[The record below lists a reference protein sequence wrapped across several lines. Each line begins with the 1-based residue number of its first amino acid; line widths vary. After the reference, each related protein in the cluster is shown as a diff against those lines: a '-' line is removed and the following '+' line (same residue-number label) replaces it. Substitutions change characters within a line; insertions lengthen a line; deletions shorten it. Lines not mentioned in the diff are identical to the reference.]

1 MAEIN
6 RFNFHQHLKPIR
18 LALAGIMALMLILV
32 TGIHSYA
39 AMPEAAIIASVNG
52 TDLFLGTGTEGE
64 RIAAHLNN
72 QLRGNSI
79 LYVPGGNR
87 GWANLGF
94 VFDWPLTHAGLLVQ
108 AGPHNIPSQWSFPCT
123 ASGGFRIA
131 WQRGSDRG
139 CEEGVRVTGTRAR
152 SQGPTDPNGAGIL
165 GGKSIL
171 KAQAGGE
178 EVIVAPQ
185 SSDSSII
192 QAYESA
198 NGIEVETIQGNILV
212 KSAKYPQGRLIQQG
226 QRYSYPQDS
235 TMPIDT
241 NAIANS
247 PEMQNFLNP
256 NNWSSPELPPRVAEG
271 IGEQL
276 GEMRTALGQGSPV
289 AGNLIAIASG
299 SGRITRSEY
308 PNVVPVGTSVSQV
321 NGAYNPST
329 GKILL
334 EIEGR
339 QAEITLNA
347 PLTDGTPIPFTV
359 TRIIPRDGR
368 DPSWSYAQQF
378 PNLVISALVK
388 DGIQTQG
395 TIIKQGNQIQGKFS
409 SQARWRPYGD
419 SSVTRTSTNGSVDG
433 EFALT
438 LQPGVMANAPVFR
451 NYTAATWDDV
461 VVPGGW

>member
-1 MAEIN
+1 MADTN

-18 LALAGIMALMLILV
+18 LALAGIMALMLVLV

-52 TDLFLGTGTEGE
+52 TDLFISAGASSS
-64 RIAAHLNN
+64 RQAA
-72 QLRGNSI
+72 QVKAELRGNSI

-94 VFDWPLTHAGLLVQ
+94 MFDWPLDHAGLLVQ

-131 WQRGSDRG
+131 WQRGSNRG

-152 SQGPTDPNGAGIL
+152 SQGPTDPNGLSIL
-165 GGKSIL
+165 NGKSIL
-171 KAQAGGE
+171 KAQGGGE
-178 EVIVAPQ
+178 EVIVAPP

-192 QAYESA
+192 QVYESA
-198 NGIEVETIQGNILV
+198 SGIEVETVQGNILV
-212 KSAKYPQGRLIQQG
+212 KSAKYPQGRLIPPG

-271 IGEQL
+271 IGDQL

-321 NGAYNPST
+321 SGAYNPST

-359 TRIIPRDGR
+359 TGITVRTR
-368 DPSWSYAQQF
+368 DPVTEQIYGSQYSRLTK
-378 PNLVISALVK
+378 N
-388 DGIQTQG
+388 GIKRGVQSQG
-395 TIIKQGNQIQGKFS
+395 TLIKQGERIQGNFTAKGVWYVLGQS
-409 SQARWRPYGD
+409 A
-419 SSVTRTSTNGSVDG
+419 TTGSVDG
-433 EFALT
+433 EFVLN
-438 LQPGVMANAPVFR
+438 LQPGVAANMPVSR
-451 NYTAATWDDV
+451 VYALP
-461 VVPGGW
+461 VPEPSESNNSIPAGW